1 LRCCSPST
9 CRNFF
14 RPKCGCACRAFATP
28 SAAGTIITPFI
39 VVALFAHYSVV
50 GVLVLM
56 IGLLAIQIVV
66 VGALGVDSTG
76 QRLEDIQPG
85 GARTRRDVGA
95 DARVSPLK

>member
-1 LRCCSPST
+1 
-9 CRNFF
+9 
-14 RPKCGCACRAFATP
+14 
-28 SAAGTIITPFI
+28 